1 MIDYIIVG
9 YGIASLS
16 FAFKLIKEKKDFII
30 IDIPETNS
38 TFQSGAVLNPTIL
51 KRYTISWK
59 GSEFLKFAK
68 EFYVE
73 FENEYNVKVFDE
85 IMIHRYFSRKQEQND
100 WIVASGLRSLENY
113 LDDNIIIN
121 DDNTFLLKNGYGII
135 KNTAKIYPKLLLD
148 TFKLGLKTNNFIAKK
163 FDYSKLKIFNQYVEY
178 DNITSKKI
186 VFCEGVGIKNNI
198 FFNYLPIKSLKGEYL
213 IINAP
218 KLSSDFI
225 LKSSIYI
232 IPLQKEVFWVGSTFD
247 FNDKSQKKT
256 KKVYNFL
263 LSKLNSFISVPFEV
277 IDHKIGFRPVV
288 KDRRPILGRHP
299 KYDNLILFNG
309 LGTRGLMLAPLLS
322 KWLYEYIS
330 EDKELYNEIS
340 INRYE
345 ELYKN

>member
-1 MIDYIIVG
+1 MSNLISI
-9 YGIASLS
+9 
-16 FAFKLIKEKKDFII
+16 KLF
-30 IDIPETNS
+30 
-38 TFQSGAVLNPTIL
+38 
-51 KRYTISWK
+51 
-59 GSEFLKFAK
+59 
-68 EFYVE
+68 
-73 FENEYNVKVFDE
+73 
-85 IMIHRYFSRKQEQND
+85 
-100 WIVASGLRSLENY
+100 
-113 LDDNIIIN
+113 
-121 DDNTFLLKNGYGII
+121 
-135 KNTAKIYPKLLLD
+135 
-148 TFKLGLKTNNFIAKK
+148 
-163 FDYSKLKIFNQYVEY
+163 
-178 DNITSKKI
+178 
-186 VFCEGVGIKNNI
+186 